1 MSHQDTRGSK
11 IWLVLRKTRMNFK
24 PRTVSLVFPVFM
36 SLNIFMYTLAYT
48 LVNGGCF
55 AAWKV
60 LIVIRDTL

>member
-11 IWLVLRKTRMNFK
+11 IWLVLRKTGMNFK

-36 SLNIFMYTLAYT
+36 SLNIYMYTLTYT

-60 LIVIRDTL
+60 LILKRDTL